1 MIQVLTQDAFRDSM
15 GFSLKKRISHR
26 EKMAGDARYTLR
38 TLRKGL
44 LVLEAL
50 EAAGEDLTLT
60 EIGLRVGESST
71 SGPVKRF
78 QDDNEALKRHVKKAG
93 EEISAKLG
101 HRA

>member
-1 MIQVLTQDAFRDSM
+1 
-15 GFSLKKRISHR
+15 
-26 EKMAGDARYTLR
+26 MAGDARYTFR

-44 LVLEAL
+44 LVLSPSIMGSGARTS
-50 EAAGEDLTLT
+50 GPSP
-60 EIGLRVGESST
+60 RPSST
-71 SGPVKRF
+71 GGRSVAAISISGPVKRF